1 MNLQKVGYR
10 KISAPRYDLG
20 DYFAAY
26 CAGDV
31 WIYYNDTTGE
41 YALGDF
47 SGNMICEAGKL
58 QCEAVDALIEY
69 LKEVQA

>member
-20 DYFAAY
+20 DYFGAY

-31 WIYYNDTTGE
+31 WIYYNDTTGA

-47 SGNMICEAGKL
+47 SGQMICEAGEMIS
-58 QCEAVDALIEY
+58 EAVDALIEY
-69 LKEVQA
+69 LKEVQE